1 MEQDIKKT
9 LYVYAIQAMTTRY
22 IKVGKTD
29 RIDRRILELATGCPH
44 ELEYLGRWKADK
56 TTETELH
63 KHLDRYFHRGE
74 WFELEPEVAVYEI
87 SRYLQSEPYTDREV
101 EMQARLDLIEADS
114 GQVVGFQSEKI
125 RTLEQEIRKYQ
136 SIFLETQEAACANE
150 KTLIETLDENEAL
163 KSQIETLDSE
173 RISSN
178 ARLERL
184 AQQVVEKSA
193 QIEELEIRLGS
204 LTTPEPSSLQR
215 WRTRASLMLLFTL

>member
-29 RIDRRILELATGCPH
+29 RIDRRIFELATGCPH

-74 WFELEPEVAVYEI
+74 WFELEPEVAVWEI

-125 RTLEQEIRKYQ
+125 RVLEQEIRKYQ
-136 SIFLETQEAACANE
+136 AIFLETQEAACANE
-150 KTLIETLDENEAL
+150 KTLIETLGENDAL
-163 KSQIETLDSE
+163 KRQIEQLDIDRAHES
-173 RISSN
+173 
-178 ARLERL
+178 ARLERMA
-184 AQQVVEKSA
+184 AQVIAKSA
-193 QIEELEIRLGS
+193 RIEELEMRLGAM
-204 LTTPEPSSLQR
+204 TTPEPSSLSR
-215 WRTRASLMLLFTL
+215 WRARASSAFLFIL